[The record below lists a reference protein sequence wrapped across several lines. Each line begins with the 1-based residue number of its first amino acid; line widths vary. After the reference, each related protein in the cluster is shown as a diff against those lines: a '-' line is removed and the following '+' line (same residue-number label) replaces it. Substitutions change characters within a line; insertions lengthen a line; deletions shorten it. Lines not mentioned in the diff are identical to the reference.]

1 MATQQS
7 STNLIADRYASALY
21 ELSSES
27 KCIDEVLND
36 LLTVQEYIKQNNDFK
51 LLIKSPHISSNE
63 KIYLMCNGEIYGY
76 KNLVKEFK
84 IEDKLRSHSD
94 CEILLHLYMIAFLLK
109 YICL

>member
-36 LLTVQEYIKQNNDFK
+36 LLMIQKYIKQNNDFK
-51 LLIKSPHISSNE
+51 LLIKSPLISSIE
-63 KIYLMCNGEIYGY
+63 KM
-76 KNLVKEFK
+76 K
-84 IEDKLRSHSD
+84 I
-94 CEILLHLYMIAFLLK
+94 INI
-109 YICL
+109 